1 MEIKRKAVMRQ
12 RSASYSDNRDHLPG
26 NTWQSQQTGTRLPQ
40 KHSLPQR
47 FSLPQ
52 RPVIVDSTLA
62 ARSEDSA
69 PEPPEHQPADITSR
83 STKVSSKPGL
93 PALRA
98 VAAPLKV
105 QEPITNADFQM
116 IPSTYPTSQRIKRWR
131 WYQTSS
137 PRMTILKL
145 SLIGVVLFS
154 VLGATLATAGGGQVI
169 HSLFS
174 SLDSAVPYN
183 PVTSAPT
190 LQITKKVH
198 PIIQAEPDAGYD
210 TPQQHDIYW
219 NAACSAAVMTE
230 LLRAWGAQNVTIG
243 QIIDQ
248 MSAHQ
253 PPYITPWGGLQSQN
267 GWDYIAQLYGF
278 QAKVQ
283 LNGSLSYNQ
292 IVRTTVLQ
300 GLPVVLGLRDNGGRY
315 FPAFAGGG
323 HFLIAVG
330 GNGGGLDIVDSSLYR
345 ITFMPLDEFNY
356 LWTGETVLITPAA

>member
-1 MEIKRKAVMRQ
+1 MRQ
-12 RSASYSDNRDHLPG
+12 RSAFYSDDGDHLPG
-26 NTWQSQQTGTRLPQ
+26 VARKNQQAGTHPPQ
-40 KHSLPQR
+40 KRSLPPR

-62 ARSEDSA
+62 ASSENSSLQL
-69 PEPPEHQPADITSR
+69 PENRPSDITSGT
-83 STKVSSKPGL
+83 TKMNSKPGL

-98 VAAPLKV
+98 VAAPLEV

-116 IPSTYPTSQRIKRWR
+116 IPRTHPTSRRIKRWR
-131 WYQTSS
+131 WYHTSS
-137 PRMTILKL
+137 PRVTILKL
-145 SLIGVVLFS
+145 SLVGIVLFS
-154 VLGATLATAGGGQVI
+154 VLGATLATAGGGQVV
-169 HSLFS
+169 HFLFS
-174 SLDSAVPYN
+174 TLDSAVPYN
-183 PVTSAPT
+183 PAASTHA
-190 LQITKKVH
+190 LQITKQVH

-219 NAACSAAVMTE
+219 NSACSAAVMTE
-230 LLRAWGAQNVTIG
+230 LLRAWGVQNVTIG

-248 MSAHQ
+248 MSEHA
-253 PPYITPWGGLQSQN
+253 YITPWGGLMSQN
-267 GWDYIAQLYGF
+267 AWDYIAQLYGF
-278 QAKVQ
+278 HAKVQ

-345 ITFMPLDEFNY
+345 ITSMPLDEFNY
-356 LWTGETVLITPAA
+356 LWTGETVLLSPA